1 MLATARQG
9 RCCGRGSRYLGM
21 LYYSVDVVKS
31 ANDIGSVIL
40 VYLNTIVILQRL
52 DELGYTS
59 PRT

>member
-1 MLATARQG
+1 
-9 RCCGRGSRYLGM
+9 M

-40 VYLNTIVILQRL
+40 VYPNTIVIFQRV

-59 PRT
+59 PRA